1 MIKFKKKNLSGSSK
15 RWIQRHHN
23 DDLVNKAKK
32 LGYRSRAIFKLEE
45 INNKLSFL
53 NKNKNIIDLGAAPGS
68 WSQYLSK
75 QGFKNLLAIDILE
88 INKLPNV
95 KFIIGDFTNE
105 DIKKKI
111 LQEFEEID
119 IILSDIASNTTGNKK
134 LDSFKT
140 NSICLDVLDFASNNL
155 VNSGYVL
162 AKYFNGE
169 LDKEIIEFSRK
180 YFRKNKI
187 IKPRSSRKD
196 SKEMY
201 VFAQK

>member
-15 RWIQRHHN
+15 RWIQRHYN

-95 KFIIGDFTNE
+95 KFILGDFTNE